1 MLSIA
6 TGTRIFVASGA
17 TDMRKGFD
25 GLQGLVTGVL
35 EQDPLSGH
43 LFLFVNRRRDKLK
56 ILYWDGD
63 GLAIWYRRLEQ
74 GTFQMPTLADDQQ
87 SAEIR
92 SEELTMLLRGVDLNS
107 VRRRKRFSL
116 AG

>member
-6 TGTRIFVASGA
+6 TGTRIFFATGA

-25 GLQGLVTGVL
+25 GLSGIVSGVL
-35 EQDPLSGH
+35 EQDPHSGH

-74 GTFQMPTLADDQQ
+74 GTFQMPRVADDQE

-92 SEELTMLLRGVDLNS
+92 SEELTMLLRGIDYHN
-107 VRRRKRFSL
+107 VRRRKRFAL
-116 AG
+116 AS